1 MDTVESVQFLP
12 GVVAD
17 LFPNLRPEGRLA
29 DVFKPV
35 PRSRRRFRRGRGRY
49 VPFLQFDLSG
59 WRVKQNISIF
69 SKLLTVFAL
78 VAALAAC
85 GTRPAPDFGG
95 RWKSANRFSET
106 AEAIPLQDA
115 YLYYAS
121 PMDGTL
127 KKMLERWA
135 KDSNMQVDYR
145 HPMDYTL
152 YTAVASIR
160 TPSLQEAVSQ
170 LNAAYGEQQVSIGV
184 SGDQIV
190 VRVSSGA
197 DSSAP

>member
-1 MDTVESVQFLP
+1 L
-12 GVVAD
+12 
-17 LFPNLRPEGRLA
+17 
-29 DVFKPV
+29 
-35 PRSRRRFRRGRGRY
+35 
-49 VPFLQFDLSG
+49 FDLSG
-59 WRVKQNISIF
+59 WRVKQNMSIF
-69 SKLLTVFAL
+69 SKLLVVFGLTV
-78 VAALAAC
+78 ALAAC
-85 GTRPAPDFGG
+85 ATRPAPDFGG
-95 RWKSANRFSET
+95 RWKSANRFAET

-121 PMDGTL
+121 PMDATL

-135 KDSNMQVDYR
+135 KDTNMQVDYR

-152 YTAVASIR
+152 YTAVASVR

-170 LNAAYGEQQVSIGV
+170 LNAAYSAQQVSIGV

-197 DSSAP
+197 ESASP

>member
-1 MDTVESVQFLP
+1 M
-12 GVVAD
+12 
-17 LFPNLRPEGRLA
+17 
-29 DVFKPV
+29 
-35 PRSRRRFRRGRGRY
+35 
-49 VPFLQFDLSG
+49 
-59 WRVKQNISIF
+59 KQNMSIF
-69 SKLLTVFAL
+69 SKVLAVIALTV
-78 VAALAAC
+78 ALAAC
-85 GTRPAPDFGG
+85 ATRPAPDFGG
-95 RWKSANRFSET
+95 RWKPANRFAET

-152 YTAVASIR
+152 YTAVASVR

-170 LNAAYGEQQVSIGV
+170 LNAAYSAQQVSIGV

-197 DSSAP
+197 DSAAP